1 MVNNKFKVALSQAL
15 RLPTAENKDVI
26 VFELGSLT
34 VEIYKPLEKDLQ
46 QPHTRDECY
55 IVVSGTG
62 TYSVDGEVMDFAP
75 GDFLYAP
82 AGVEHRFE
90 TFSEDF
96 LTWVIFYG
104 PEGGEQI

>member
-1 MVNNKFKVALSQAL
+1 MDHRFKVALSKAL
-15 RLPTAENKDVI
+15 QLPTSEKKDVV
-26 VFELGSLT
+26 VFERGSLT
-34 VEIYKPLEKDLQ
+34 VEIYRPLGNDEQ

-55 IVVSGTG
+55 VVISGTG
-62 TYSVDGEVMDFAP
+62 TYSVDGELIDFAP

-96 LTWVIFYG
+96 VTWVIFYG
-104 PEGGEQI
+104 PEGGEKTA

>member
-1 MVNNKFKVALSQAL
+1 MDHRFKVALSKAL
-15 RLPTAENKDVI
+15 QLPNSEKKDVV
-26 VFELGSLT
+26 VFERGSLT
-34 VEIYKPLEKDLQ
+34 VEIYRPLGNDEQ

-55 IVVSGTG
+55 VVISGTG
-62 TYSVDGEVMDFAP
+62 TYSVDGELIDFAP

-96 LTWVIFYG
+96 VTWVIFYG
-104 PEGGEQI
+104 PEGGEETA